1 MTDDQGRRLYLIRHG
16 RASHR
21 SSEEIETPR
30 GRVADPPLDDTGR
43 EQAQILAKRLL
54 KMEPPAAIYV
64 SPLQRARQTI
74 APYEEATGMTA
85 TVVDDLA
92 EWYGGGWEFME
103 FEELLH
109 EHPEMPSRVL
119 RQDPIFF
126 LAPGGEPH
134 DAFQARVVGAV
145 EAALAAHP
153 EGDVWIVCHG
163 GVINAYV
170 GMVMRIREQDMFF
183 LPPNTSINTIRVIG
197 DERHVWFLADD
208 THLTEPE
215 LFADHLHAP
224 AYTPG
229 HPNPDPKE

>member
-1 MTDDQGRRLYLIRHG
+1 VTDEGRRLYLIRHG

-21 SSEEIETPR
+21 SSEEAATSR
-30 GRVADPPLDDTGR
+30 GRVADPPLDQTGR
-43 EQAQILAKRLL
+43 EQAEILAKRLL
-54 KMEPPAAIYV
+54 KMEAPAAIYV

-74 APYEEATGMTA
+74 APFEMATGMTA

-134 DAFQARVVGAV
+134 DAFRARVVDAV
-145 EAALAAHP
+145 EASLAAHP

-183 LPPNTSINTIRVIG
+183 LPPNTSINTIRVID

-208 THLTEPE
+208 THLTEPA
-215 LFADHLHAP
+215 LFADHLHP
-224 AYTPG
+224 SAYTPG